1 MKTDLRQL
9 LRTPPVLLSGGMGTE
24 LNRRGMKTDLP
35 LWSAAAL
42 VENPQLV
49 KDIHKDY
56 LATGVQVITTNTFRT
71 NPRAI
76 EQADKGLDARELTLL
91 ACKLAREAR
100 DEVGEPD
107 VLIGGSMGP
116 AEDCYS
122 PELVPP
128 DDELLRE
135 HAMLANWLAEG
146 GVDFLLPETINTI
159 REARAASIAAKAT
172 GLPFAIS
179 FVCNEAGDLLSGER
193 MEDVVKAVM
202 PYGPVALL
210 TNCVIA
216 AKIGASVTK
225 LVAHSPVPVGVY
237 GNGLGHPNDAHG
249 WTFEGENPVGKYI
262 EQARK
267 WLDEGAA
274 IVGGCCGTTPEY
286 TAALAALF
294 KSRN

>member
-1 MKTDLRQL
+1 MKTDLQQL
-9 LRTPPVLLSGGMGTE
+9 LQTAPVLLSGGMGTE
-24 LNRRGMKTDLP
+24 LNRRGVKTELP

-42 VENPQLV
+42 VDTPQLV

-56 LATGVQVITTNTFRT
+56 LATGVQIITTNTFRT

-76 EQADKGLDARELTLL
+76 EQADRGLDARKLTLL

-100 DEVGEPD
+100 EENGNAD

-122 PELVPP
+122 PEKVPP

-135 HAMLANWLAEG
+135 HALLAGWLAEG

-159 REARAASIAAKAT
+159 REARAASIAAETT

-179 FVCNEAGDLLSGER
+179 FVCNEEGDLLSGEG
-193 MEDVVKAVM
+193 MEDAVKAVM

-216 AKIGASVTK
+216 ANIGASVTK
-225 LVAHSPVPVGVY
+225 LIAHSPVPVGVY
-237 GNGLGHPNDAHG
+237 GNGLGHPNDENG

-262 EQARK
+262 EEAHK
-267 WLDEGAA
+267 WLDKGVA

-286 TAALAALF
+286 TAALAKLF
-294 KSRN
+294 RSRN